1 MISAIIVY
9 SSKFN
14 LSFIFSWYQ
23 SRTKI
28 LTHRR
33 TLISLKYHNPSVP
46 GKKIVDPGTTKP
58 ETSADFSKANL
69 SNPYFTHHS
78 DHPGLVLISKPLNGE
93 NYSTWKKGHDSGLQ
107 FQKQTR
113 FLSMAQSKPLQKK
126 LIMKVL

>member
-33 TLISLKYHNPSVP
+33 TLISLKYHNAFVP
-46 GKKIVDPGTTKP
+46 GKKIVDPGTPKP
-58 ETSADFSKANL
+58 ETSANFSKANL

-93 NYSTWKKGHDSGLQ
+93 NYSTWKKSRDSGLK

-113 FLSMAQSKPLQKK
+113 FCQWLNQSPFRRS
-126 LIMKVL
+126 